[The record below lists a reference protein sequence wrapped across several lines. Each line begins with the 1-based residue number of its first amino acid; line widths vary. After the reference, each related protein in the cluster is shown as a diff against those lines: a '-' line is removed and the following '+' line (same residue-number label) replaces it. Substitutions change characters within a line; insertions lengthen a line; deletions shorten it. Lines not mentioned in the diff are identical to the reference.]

1 MSDLTAA
8 ETVEQIEAILEYVF
22 QDKSL
27 LVEAFTHS
35 SAADDRRNSN
45 ERMEFLG
52 DAVLAVVI
60 CQALFEK
67 FPRLLEGDLTKMKS
81 ALVSRGSCAKVTRA
95 MGLHS
100 FLKVGK
106 GMASSRSLPRSIV
119 AGLLEGIIGAV
130 YLDGGFA
137 AAQTFIL
144 MAFGP
149 MLEKTQ
155 VEDPQGN
162 YKSMLQQHAQEKFG
176 VTPVY
181 SLLDEKGPDHNK
193 CFETGVVVDERHFPS
208 AWGITKKEAEQ
219 KAAFNALVELGVVE
233 ADSDDSD
240 GDAA

>member
-1 MSDLTAA
+1 MSDLTV
-8 ETVEQIEAILEYVF
+8 TTTLEQIETILQYTF
-22 QDKSL
+22 TDKSL

-35 SAADDRRNSN
+35 SAANNRRNSN
-45 ERMEFLG
+45 ERLEFLG

-67 FPRLLEGDLTKMKS
+67 FPLLLEGDLTKMKS
-81 ALVSRGSCAKVTRA
+81 ALVSRGSCAKVTRQ
-95 MGLHS
+95 LKLQD

-106 GMASSRSLPRSIV
+106 GMASARSLPRSIV

-130 YLDGGFA
+130 YLDGGFE
-137 AAQTFIL
+137 AAQNFIL
-144 MAFGP
+144 YAFED
-149 MLEKTQ
+149 MLDKAQ

-162 YKSMLQQHAQEKFG
+162 YKSMLQQHAQEQFG

-193 CFETGVVVDERHFPS
+193 CFEAGVMLDQRHFTS

-219 KAAFNALVELGVVE
+219 KAAYNALVELGVI
-233 ADSDDSD
+233 DDEQVSG
-240 GDAA
+240 GDTA

>member
-1 MSDLTAA
+1 MSDLTV
-8 ETVEQIEAILEYVF
+8 TTTLEQIETILQYTF
-22 QDKSL
+22 TNKPL

-35 SAADDRRNSN
+35 SAANDRRNSN
-45 ERMEFLG
+45 ERLEFLG

-67 FPRLLEGDLTKMKS
+67 FPHLLEGDLTKMKS
-81 ALVSRGSCAKVTRA
+81 ALVSRGSCAKVTRQ
-95 MGLHS
+95 LKLQD

-106 GMASSRSLPRSIV
+106 GMASVRSLPRSIV

-130 YLDGGFA
+130 YLDGGFE

-144 MAFGP
+144 YAFQD
-149 MLEKTQ
+149 MLDKAQ

-162 YKSMLQQHAQEKFG
+162 YKSMLQQHAQERFG

-193 CFETGVVVDERHFPS
+193 CFEAGVMLDQRHFTS

-219 KAAFNALVELGVVE
+219 KAAYNALVELGVI
-233 ADSDDSD
+233 DDEQVSG
-240 GDAA
+240 GDTA

>member
-1 MSDLTAA
+1 MSDLTAV
-8 ETVEQIEAILEYVF
+8 ETVEQIETILQYVF
-22 QDKSL
+22 KDKAL

-35 SAADDRRNSN
+35 SAADDRRQSN

-67 FPRLLEGDLTKMKS
+67 FPLLLEGDLTKMKS

-95 MGLHS
+95 LKLHE

-106 GMASSRSLPRSIV
+106 GMALARSLPRSIV
-119 AGLLEGIIGAV
+119 AGLLEGVIGAV
-130 YLDGGFA
+130 YLDGGFDV
-137 AAQTFIL
+137 AQTFIL
-144 MAFGP
+144 YAFAS
-149 MLEKTQ
+149 MLDKAH

-162 YKSMLQQHAQEKFG
+162 YKSMLQQHAQEQYG
-176 VTPVY
+176 VTPMY

-193 CFETGVVVDERHFPS
+193 CFEAGVVLDQRHFTS

-219 KAAFNALVELGVVE
+219 KAAYNALVELGVLE
-233 ADSDDSD
+233 EDAELD
-240 GDAA
+240 GDSA